1 MSVSQTLGLLT
12 PLNIPIE
19 TAKTLA
25 KNWQIEYP
33 NHAKAFLMPALD
45 LMACMLEMG
54 VLVKEEDGS
63 YKVTETVNNAGI
75 RAYMAIDPN
84 QEEGF
89 GEKLLIVG
97 TTKDANGDII
107 DIIEG
112 RRSNNG
118 SNALIDPV
126 GSGVFDFTDPCPN
139 ECDGDSPLYDANND
153 FEE

>member
-1 MSVSQTLGLLT
+1 MSTLKTLGLLT

-19 TAKTLA
+19 RAKTLA
-25 KNWQIEYP
+25 KNWQSANP

-54 VLVKEEDGS
+54 ALVKEQDGS
-63 YKVTETVNNAGI
+63 YKVTDIVNNSGI
-75 RAYMAIDPN
+75 RAYMAIDPS

-97 TTKDANGDII
+97 TTKDTEGNII

-112 RRSNNG
+112 RRTN
-118 SNALIDPV
+118 SNALVDPV
-126 GSGVFDFTDPCPN
+126 GSGVFDFTDPCPS
-139 ECDGDSPLYDANND
+139 ECDEGSPL
-153 FEE
+153 F